1 MEGLPEHLLPAE
13 EERQVY
19 IQLARDGGEFG
30 DDYAASTPPWLPC
43 EQRIAEHSPLS
54 GAAAKRRLVA
64 TLHMAGEYRPVEV
77 CSSRHFDC
85 DPDYFLR
92 EDHDPETTVSG
103 QVQKAVRSAATLLD
117 LICTGW
123 PDWIDTE
130 LLDPSHPQACILAQ
144 LFMTYDDG
152 LEILERELHNSRW
165 LKINLTEDCYPLDG
179 FNPIH
184 VLCDKDQ
191 RELAHDLYGL
201 YWRIEVNRRRRPRLQ
216 V

>member
-13 EERQVY
+13 DERQVY
-19 IQLARDGGEFG
+19 IQIARDGAEFG

-43 EQRIAEHSPLS
+43 EQRIAEQSPLS
-54 GAAAKRRLVA
+54 GASAKRRLISH
-64 TLHMAGEYRPVEV
+64 LRLAGEYRPVEV
-77 CSSRHFDC
+77 RSGRHFDC

-103 QVQKAVRSAATLLD
+103 QVQKAVRSAALLLD
-117 LICTGW
+117 LISTGW

-130 LLDPSHPQACILAQ
+130 LFDPSHAQADILAQ
-144 LFMTYDDG
+144 LFITHDDG
-152 LEILERELHNSRW
+152 LKILERELHNSPW
-165 LKINLTEDCYPLDG
+165 LRMNLVGDCYPFDG

-184 VLCDKDQ
+184 VHCEKDQ

-201 YWRIEVNRRRRPRLQ
+201 YWRTEVNRRRRPRLQ